1 MKHIARPNY
10 WLTPLAWLYGAVV
23 RLRNFLYD
31 HGVLKQEEY
40 PVPII
45 CVGNITVGGTGKTPH
60 VEFLARHFSPHY
72 RVAVVSRGYK
82 RKSGGMQEATLQSTV
97 HEIGDEPKQI
107 KQKFPGTRV
116 VVDGNRRRAIC
127 KLMAEHENT
136 RPELILLDDGF
147 QHRSVKP
154 SFSIILT
161 DYNHPMSC
169 DMLLPAGRLREPM
182 TALFRA
188 DCIVVTKCPDSILP
202 IDRRIYHRDLSLLP
216 HQRLYFTQIE
226 YCSPISLIS
235 AQASAELALQTVAL
249 ALTGIA
255 KAEPFWEH
263 IRSKYRLVEKLTFA
277 DHHNFTCKDIEE
289 INHRLHTLLDKHPQ
303 AVVMTTEKDAVRL
316 REFEPY
322 FSDELR
328 KHLYYIP
335 IRIRFLFDSESDFC
349 KMIRKTAFKNK
360 SEE

>member
-1 MKHIARPNY
+1 MKHITRPNY
-10 WLTPLAWLYGAVV
+10 WLTPLAWLYGAAI

-31 HGVLKQEEY
+31 HGTLKQETY

-60 VEFLARHFSPHY
+60 VEFLIRLLSPHY

-82 RKSGGMQEATLQSTV
+82 RKSGGIQEASHQSTV

-107 KQKFPGTRV
+107 KQKFPEIRV
-116 VVDGNRRRAIC
+116 VVDGNRRRIIRR
-127 KLMAEHENT
+127 LMAEHEST

-154 SFSIILT
+154 SYVIILT
-161 DYNHPMSC
+161 DYNRPMPG
-169 DMLLPAGRLREPM
+169 DMLLPVGRLREPI

-188 DCIVVTKCPDSILP
+188 DCIVVTKCPDNIRP

-216 HQRLYFTQIE
+216 HQRLYFSQIE
-226 YCSPISLIS
+226 YCSPVCLTPM
-235 AQASAELALQTVAL
+235 QTNMEPAPKTAVL

-263 IRSKYRLVEKLTFA
+263 IQSKYRLEEKLIFA
-277 DHHNFTCKDIEE
+277 DHHNFTHKDIEE
-289 INHRLHTLLDKHPQ
+289 INCRFRTMLDKHPE

-316 REFEPY
+316 KEFEPY
-322 FSDELR
+322 FSEELR

-335 IRIRFLFDSESDFC
+335 IRIRFLFESESDFC
-349 KMIRKTAFKNK
+349 KTIRDAASQKQSN
-360 SEE
+360 E